1 MEQQLFT
8 PAALLSLL
16 SQIDELKD
24 KQIEL
29 TETLDGT
36 MQLCIGD
43 SVYAI
48 EDVAPVVFE
57 VEPEVVEQVDDL
69 NEETYSDM
77 QEIGEV
83 EMFDTEDDDIPIE
96 GGILS
101 ELFKTLAVGGM
112 VRLTSKLLTP
122 KEEKLFDKYTRE
134 HMSQA
139 EMREA
144 RKNNIYQFR
153 KRG

>member
-24 KQIEL
+24 KQLEL

-43 SVYAI
+43 SVYTI

-77 QEIGEV
+77 QDTGEV
-83 EMFDTEDDDIPIE
+83 EMIDTQDDDIPIE

-112 VRLTSKLLTP
+112 VRLTSKMLTP
-122 KEEKLFDKYTRE
+122 KEEKLFDKYARE

-139 EMREA
+139 EMQDASR
-144 RKNNIYQFR
+144 NNIYQFR

>member
-24 KQIEL
+24 KQLEL

-43 SVYAI
+43 SVYTI

-77 QEIGEV
+77 QDTGEV
-83 EMFDTEDDDIPIE
+83 EMIDTQDDDIPIE

-112 VRLTSKLLTP
+112 VRLTSKMLTP

-139 EMREA
+139 EMQDA
-144 RKNNIYQFR
+144 RRNNIYQFR

>member
-8 PAALLSLL
+8 PAALLSIL

-24 KQIEL
+24 KEL
-29 TETLDGT
+29 EITETLDGA
-36 MQLCIGD
+36 MQLRIGD

-77 QEIGEV
+77 QDSGDID
-83 EMFDTEDDDIPIE
+83 MLDTTDDDIPVQ

-112 VRLTSKLLTP
+112 VRLTTKMLTP
-122 KEEKLFDKYTRE
+122 KEQKLFNKYTEE
-134 HMSQA
+134 HMRKQD
-139 EMREA
+139 RERA
-144 RKNNIYQFR
+144 VRDNIYQFR
-153 KRG
+153 RR

>member
-1 MEQQLFT
+1 MDQQLFT

-24 KQIEL
+24 KQLEL
-29 TETLDGT
+29 TETLDGI

-69 NEETYSDM
+69 NEDTYSDM

-112 VRLTSKLLTP
+112 VHLTSKMLTP

-139 EMREA
+139 EMQDA
-144 RKNNIYQFR
+144 RRNNIYQFR

>member
-24 KQIEL
+24 KQLEL

-43 SVYAI
+43 SVYTI

-77 QEIGEV
+77 QDTGEV
-83 EMFDTEDDDIPIE
+83 EMIDTQDDDIPIE

-112 VRLTSKLLTP
+112 VRLTSKMLTP
-122 KEEKLFDKYTRE
+122 KEEKLFDKYARE

-139 EMREA
+139 EMQDA
-144 RKNNIYQFR
+144 RRNNIYQFR

>member
-24 KQIEL
+24 KQLEL

-112 VRLTSKLLTP
+112 VRLTSKMLTP
-122 KEEKLFDKYTRE
+122 K
-134 HMSQA
+134 
-139 EMREA
+139 
-144 RKNNIYQFR
+144 
-153 KRG
+153 